1 MSDIMYPVSFDK
13 LMNHILQEYALHQRI
28 YNVTKIHHYE
38 GTKVLKLFGKT
49 LENPLGPAA
58 GPHTQL
64 AQNIIGRLCGR
75 RTVYRIENRANHV
88 RRRTWYS
95 ETMHLLQ

>member
-38 GTKVLKLFGKT
+38 GTKVLFVSKSMVGIST
-49 LENPLGPAA
+49 HP
-58 GPHTQL
+58 
-64 AQNIIGRLCGR
+64 
-75 RTVYRIENRANHV
+75 
-88 RRRTWYS
+88 
-95 ETMHLLQ
+95 

>member
-49 LENPLGPAA
+49 LENPLGPGSRAA
-58 GPHTQL
+58 YPVS
-64 AQNIIGRLCGR
+64 AEYYCRLCGR